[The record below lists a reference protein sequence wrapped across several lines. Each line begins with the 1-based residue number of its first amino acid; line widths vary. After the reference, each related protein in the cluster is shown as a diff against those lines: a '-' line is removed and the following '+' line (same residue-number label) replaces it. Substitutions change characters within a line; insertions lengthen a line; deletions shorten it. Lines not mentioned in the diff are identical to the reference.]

1 MAMSRKHYREV
12 AELIKSQYEFYAE
25 SSDLTDD
32 AAGTGQEALRNTAY
46 GLASMFL
53 IDNDRFDRS
62 KFLEACGI
70 K

>member
-12 AELIKSQYEFYAE
+12 ASIIREQWEESERLPANERIEVRTSVALITQGIA
-25 SSDLTDD
+25 T
-32 AAGTGQEALRNTAY
+32 
-46 GLASMFL
+46 MFQ
-53 IDNDRFDRS
+53 IDNSNFDRS